1 MLSMIKYISVDLI
14 LNKLCN
20 MNCSYC
26 VAHSNIADEVL
37 DESIYKTWVN
47 RIHVEYPDLKI
58 NFILLGGELSLLP
71 KNYLYNTVKWLSNKD
86 YCGKIHI
93 YTNCKMYSDEI
104 HQCLLDFKNTYL
116 RVSCDT
122 VDQNINS
129 RPINIT
135 DIIDTLNKYNI
146 NEKVIIDSTLNN
158 LTIEGYPDMQ
168 KLFIDNGI
176 NKFKFKYERFDA
188 LSLIEL
194 CRNNYV
200 DSLDNIINRFISV
213 IRKDCLYV
221 DNFNLNTV
229 VISELH
235 ESIDFSIH
243 LVERNDRT
251 NRNIFGKLNIPKELL
266 WNAYE

>member
-1 MLSMIKYISVDLI
+1 MCMIKYISVDLV

-26 VAHSNIADEVL
+26 GSHSNTIDDVL

-47 RIHVEYPDLKI
+47 RIHDKYPDFKI

-71 KNYLYNTVKWLSNKD
+71 KNYLYNTVKWLSGKD

-93 YTNCKMYSDEI
+93 YTNCKVYSNEI
-104 HQCLLDFKNTYL
+104 HRCLTEFKSTHL

-122 VDQNINS
+122 VDQSINS
-129 RPINIT
+129 RPISADNI
-135 DIIDTLNKYNI
+135 INTLTKYDI

-168 KLFIDNGI
+168 KIFIDNGI

-188 LSLIEL
+188 LSLINL
-194 CRNNYV
+194 SRNNYIG
-200 DSLDNIINRFISV
+200 SLDNIINKFISV

-221 DNFNLNTV
+221 NNFNLNTV

-235 ESIDFSIH
+235 ERVDFSIH
-243 LVERNDRT
+243 LVETNNRT
-251 NRNIFGKLNIPKELL
+251 NRNIFGKIDIPKELL